1 MCIMDENDVALRER
15 VTRVEADLKNEIHER
30 EKLSDV
36 IDEIRNIVLELRYM
50 RTDMKKIDDK
60 VNALEEKPAKRW
72 ESAIA
77 AIIGAVAGGLGGA
90 LISKL
95 IGG

>member
-1 MCIMDENDVALRER
+1 MDENDVALRER
-15 VTRVEADLKNEIHER
+15 MTRVEADLKNEIKER

-60 VNALEEKPAKRW
+60 VNALEEQPAKRW
-72 ESAIA
+72 ESVVA
-77 AIIGAVAGGLGGA
+77 AVIGAVAGGIGTT
-90 LISKL
+90 LIAKL

>member
-1 MCIMDENDVALRER
+1 MDESDVALRER
-15 VTRVEADLKNEIHER
+15 MTRVEADLKNEIKER

-50 RTDMKKIDDK
+50 RTDMQKIDKK
-60 VNALEEKPAKRW
+60 VNALEEQPAKRW
-72 ESAIA
+72 ESVVA
-77 AIIGAVAGGLGGA
+77 AIIGAVAGGIGTT
-90 LISKL
+90 LIAKL

>member
-1 MCIMDENDVALRER
+1 MDENDVALRER
-15 VTRVEADLKNEIHER
+15 MTRVEADLKNEIKER

-60 VNALEEKPAKRW
+60 VNALEEQPAKRW
-72 ESAIA
+72 ESVVA
-77 AIIGAVAGGLGGA
+77 AIIGAVAGGIGTT
-90 LISKL
+90 LIAKL

>member
-1 MCIMDENDVALRER
+1 MDENDVALRER
-15 VTRVEADLKNEIHER
+15 MTRVEADLKNEIKER

-50 RTDMKKIDDK
+50 RTDMQKIDKK
-60 VNALEEKPAKRW
+60 VNALEEQPAKRW
-72 ESAIA
+72 ESVVA
-77 AIIGAVAGGLGGA
+77 AIIGAVVGGIGTT
-90 LISKL
+90 LIAKL

>member
-1 MCIMDENDVALRER
+1 M
-15 VTRVEADLKNEIHER
+15 
-30 EKLSDV
+30 
-36 IDEIRNIVLELRYM
+36 LELRYM

>member
-1 MCIMDENDVALRER
+1 MDENDVALRER
-15 VTRVEADLKNEIHER
+15 MTRVEADLKNEIKER

-50 RTDMKKIDDK
+50 RTDMQKIDKK
-60 VNALEEKPAKRW
+60 VNALEEQPAKRW
-72 ESAIA
+72 ESVIA
-77 AIIGAVAGGLGGA
+77 AIIGAVAGGIGTT
-90 LISKL
+90 LIAKL

>member
-1 MCIMDENDVALRER
+1 MDENDVLLRER
-15 VTRVEADLKNEIHER
+15 VTKVEADLKNEIRER

-50 RTDMKKIDDK
+50 RTDMKKIDEK

-90 LISKL
+90 LISKI

>member
-1 MCIMDENDVALRER
+1 MDENDVKIRER
-15 VTRVEADLKNEIHER
+15 LTKVEADLKNEINER

-50 RTDMKKIDDK
+50 RTDMQKIDAK
-60 VNALEEKPAKRW
+60 VNALEDQPKKRW
-72 ESAIA
+72 ESVIA
-77 AIIGAVAGGLGGA
+77 AIIGAVIGGIGTTM
-90 LISKL
+90 ISRL

>member
-1 MCIMDENDVALRER
+1 MDENDVALRER
-15 VTRVEADLKNEIHER
+15 MTRVEADLKNEIKER

-50 RTDMKKIDDK
+50 RTDMQKIDKK
-60 VNALEEKPAKRW
+60 VNALEEQPAKRW
-72 ESAIA
+72 ESVVA
-77 AIIGAVAGGLGGA
+77 AIIGAVAGGIGTT
-90 LISKL
+90 LIAKL